1 MCNVSLRDRKS
12 SAELRNILAFANAVY
27 VLPQIRLNWFV
38 HVERM
43 FIKNPVGSCRF
54 IEVDS
59 QRVRGRQK

>member
-1 MCNVSLRDRKS
+1 M
-12 SAELRNILAFANAVY
+12 LAFANAVY